1 MKNINVNYKDKSFIK
16 EVAKRAI
23 PLIIGSIILGL
34 ISIIDSVM
42 VGLFQKT
49 NSGELASLSLAS
61 KYVTFITIFIA
72 AFSSMYLFLIMQY
85 KGKNKHERVK
95 DTIKILLSGMLIISI
110 VVITIGWIFA
120 DEIMHFFQGDN
131 YGDISTSKGI
141 AQDYMKVYMF
151 IIIPTSA
158 INIWFSGISA
168 FSKQKWIIPLVIMS
182 IAINILFNYLFYKTL
197 NIGVNGIAY
206 SSILAEGSVL
216 FVLIIFIF
224 RNKEMR
230 DTLLFNPLNIFNIDS
245 KVLKLGV
252 SRWGMSIQV
261 MIWSSV
267 SLGMRIIYS
276 RWYGD
281 EANQILA
288 IVTPTIGL
296 FYSALDGIATTKGYF
311 VGKEVGAGNKEQ
323 AYKNDK
329 RLNMYTFI
337 VASIEGLALASLAYV
352 IPMAWTST
360 TSHIQWY
367 ATISLIA
374 VGLTYP
380 IAAVA
385 KVLLGS
391 FKVAGMGKT
400 IVLSNGL
407 FGLVFELIVPLIL
420 FLIYLYTDSLGGFEF
435 WMLFVLTRC
444 IKLVKI
450 PPTVYFW
457 KKLKWLEPAI

>member
-1 MKNINVNYKDKSFIK
+1 MKNITINYRDKTFIK
-16 EVAKRAI
+16 EVLKKAI

-42 VGLFQKT
+42 VGLFQET
-49 NSGELASLSLAS
+49 NSGELASLALAA
-61 KYVTFITIFIA
+61 KYVTFITIIIT
-72 AFSSMYLFLIMQY
+72 AFSSMYFFLIMQY
-85 KGKNKHERVK
+85 AGKKEKERVK
-95 DTIKILLSGMLIISI
+95 DTIKILFSGMLIIS
-110 VVITIGWIFA
+110 VVVLTVGWVFA
-120 DEIMHFFQGDN
+120 DQIMHFFQGSN
-131 YGDISTSKGI
+131 YSDVSTSKGI
-141 AQDYMKVYMF
+141 AQNFMKVYMF
-151 IIIPTSA
+151 IVIPTSA
-158 INIWFSGISA
+158 INIWFSGVSA
-168 FSKQKWIIPLVIMS
+168 FSKQKWIVPLVIMS
-182 IAINILFNYLFYKTL
+182 ITINTLFNYLFYKVMG
-197 NIGVNGIAY
+197 IGINGIAY
-206 SSILAEGSVL
+206 SSILAECSVL
-216 FVLIIFIF
+216 VVLIFLIF
-224 RNKEMR
+224 RNEKMR
-230 DTLLFNPLNIFNIDS
+230 EYLLFNPLYMFSIDS
-245 KVLKLGV
+245 KVIKLGL

-261 MIWSSV
+261 IIWSSV

-281 EANQILA
+281 VANQTLA

-311 VGKEVGAGNKEQ
+311 VGKEIGAGNKEM
-323 AYKNDK
+323 AYRNDK

-337 VASIEGLALASLAYV
+337 VASIEGIVLASLAYV
-352 IPMAWTST
+352 IPMAWAST
-360 TSHIQWY
+360 TNEIQWY

-380 IAAVA
+380 IAAIS
-385 KVLLGS
+385 KVLIGS

-420 FLIYLYTDSLGGFEF
+420 FLIYLYTDNLNGFEF

-444 IKLVKI
+444 IKLVKL

-457 KKLKWLEPAI
+457 KKLKWLEPSI